1 MKLIAEKDPPSPRTI
16 NPDIPRDLETIILTA
31 LAREPHARYASAGE
45 LAEDLQAFLDD
56 RPIKARRSTWVHR
69 GMRWC
74 RRNPA
79 MAGLAAA
86 TLAALVIGSAI
97 GWIGYAESRTAYR
110 AEVLARRAEAEKRA
124 EAVAASEKA
133 DAALHKLEANLQ
145 LSLEAFE
152 KVFEAVG
159 GDEVRPGQG
168 PRPDGPPT
176 GEAAEKAAVLEAVL
190 GFYDKFADQNVTD
203 PRLRLEAAKAHRRV
217 GELHRRLGR
226 VEKAVAAARR
236 AAAILDGL
244 VAEYPADNFMRY
256 ELCLV
261 YAHSPESAGW
271 TEDQLRAGIEFGNGG
286 NGPVAKWSI
295 GAIQYRL
302 GRLLE
307 GRGDQSGAEEA
318 YHDAIVR
325 LTGERGPGL
334 PPQLVVE
341 RALACQRLAGFAIAA
356 GDWRA
361 ARQQLESAE
370 RDLWPLGGPGGPPN
384 RGARELLVKISTQL
398 ASVLD
403 KLGDRLAADRKRG
416 QVDHLRNE
424 PFDDRPPPKGP
435 SPPPKQGGP
444 KDFPPPPK
452 R

>member
-1 MKLIAEKDPPSPRTI
+1 
-16 NPDIPRDLETIILTA
+16 
-31 LAREPHARYASAGE
+31 
-45 LAEDLQAFLDD
+45 
-56 RPIKARRSTWVHR
+56 
-69 GMRWC
+69 
-74 RRNPA
+74 
-79 MAGLAAA
+79 
-86 TLAALVIGSAI
+86 
-97 GWIGYAESRTAYR
+97 
-110 AEVLARRAEAEKRA
+110 
-124 EAVAASEKA
+124 
-133 DAALHKLEANLQ
+133 LEANLQ

-168 PRPDGPPT
+168 PRPPGPPT

-236 AAAILDGL
+236 AAAILGGL
-244 VAEYPADNFMRY
+244 VAEYSADKMRY

-271 TEDQLRAGIEFGNGG
+271 TEEQLRDGIEYGSSG

-295 GAIQYRL
+295 GAVQYRL

-318 YHDAIVR
+318 YRDAIVR
-325 LTGERGPGL
+325 LTEERGASL

-341 RALACQRLAGFAIAA
+341 RALAWQRLAGFAIAA
-356 GDWRA
+356 GDWRT
-361 ARQQLESAE
+361 ARQQLEGAE
-370 RDLWPLGGPGGPPN
+370 RDLWPLCGFGGPPN
-384 RGARELLVKISTQL
+384 QSARELLISISMQL

-403 KLGDRLAADRKRG
+403 QLGDRPAADYRRR
-416 QVDHLRNE
+416 QADHLRHE

-435 SPPPKQGGP
+435 NPPPKQGGP